1 MSDEVLNMYFNKGST
16 PLYEVIKKG
25 MRWESEIDLLLKY
38 GAIIDESCL
47 EAAKLSGE

>member
-1 MSDEVLNMYFNKGST
+1 
-16 PLYEVIKKG
+16 

-47 EAAKLSGE
+47 EAAKLSGEEAMIEKIQKLFEGVK